1 MLGEQFC
8 LFISLFASLRY
19 WRMLNNGWPH
29 GKTQNSNESFNGMIW
44 NRVPKATHVGWNAL
58 SLGIYDAIAHFNIG
72 EKAALD
78 ITELL
83 KIHPGYYMTKCCRS
97 VNIRRKRS
105 FIYRMSEPQK
115 KRRKVQRHSIK
126 KQQEKIIETEGT
138 SYEKGSFENLEG
150 FSYYLKLNWKPV
162 FTFSCYFITTFSFLL
177 ALSIFPIWRLDIKS
191 GFNFQVVGY
200 DTVDTFTKSDGI
212 LICRL
217 KIITPPVLPLAC
229 ALIITI
235 MPLLWIFL
243 KTCYFHAFL

>member
-1 MLGEQFC
+1 MLGEQF
-8 LFISLFASLRY
+8 IDVRRTSLFASLRC
-19 WRMLNNGWPH
+19 WRMLNIGWLH

-105 FIYRMSEPQK
+105 FIYRMSEPHK

-162 FTFSCYFITTFSFLL
+162 FTFSCYF
-177 ALSIFPIWRLDIKS
+177 
-191 GFNFQVVGY
+191 
-200 DTVDTFTKSDGI
+200 
-212 LICRL
+212 
-217 KIITPPVLPLAC
+217 
-229 ALIITI
+229 
-235 MPLLWIFL
+235 
-243 KTCYFHAFL
+243 